1 MSTTLRQVADAI
13 QENLGDAP
21 ATAIVLGSGLGGL
34 VSDARHRRAVPYSD
48 LSLPQTSVEGH
59 VGRLVTGRLGGV
71 PVAFLSGRIHAYEGR
86 PMDEVVLAVRA
97 VAAWG
102 AKRVVLTSAAG
113 ALDPKLS
120 PGDILLVE
128 DHINLMGRNPLV
140 GPGNGLGPR
149 FPDLSTCYDPALRA
163 SAIELADA
171 LGLELHRGV
180 LAAMLGPS
188 YETPAEVRM
197 LGALGAS
204 TVGMSTVPEAIALAQ
219 MGVPVVAFS
228 MISNLASG
236 LSEGPLHHAEVTE
249 AADAAGGRLGGLIRA
264 LVERWA

>member
-1 MSTTLRQVADAI
+1 MSETLREVAAAI
-13 QENLGDAP
+13 ESSLGEAP

-34 VSDARHRRAVPYSD
+34 VGKARHRRAIPYAD
-48 LSLPQTSVEGH
+48 LGLPETSVEGH

-97 VAAWG
+97 VATWG
-102 AKRVVLTSAAG
+102 VQRVVLTSAAG
-113 ALDPKLS
+113 ALDPSLS

-140 GPGNGLGPR
+140 GPGNDLGPR
-149 FPDLSTCYDPALRA
+149 FPDLGNAYDRALRA
-163 SAIELADA
+163 SAVAIAEG
-171 LGLELHRGV
+171 LGMTLHRGV
-180 LAAMLGPS
+180 LGAMLGPS

-197 LGALGAS
+197 LGILGAR

-219 MGVPVVAFS
+219 MGVPAVAFS
-228 MISNLASG
+228 MISNLAAG
-236 LSEGPLHHAEVTE
+236 LSEGPLDHSEVTE
-249 AADAAGGRLGGLIRA
+249 AADAAGDQLAELIQA